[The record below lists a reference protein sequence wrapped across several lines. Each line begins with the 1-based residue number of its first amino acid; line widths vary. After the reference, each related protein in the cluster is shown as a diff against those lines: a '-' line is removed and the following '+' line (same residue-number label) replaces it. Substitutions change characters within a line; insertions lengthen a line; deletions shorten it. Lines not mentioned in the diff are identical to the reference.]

1 MKKKILIFGAGAI
14 GRGYLAPL
22 MYENGFSDI
31 SFVDKD
37 KSLVKNLSKKG
48 EYIAAI
54 TKGKKY
60 KLIKIPIKKI
70 FHISDKIIMSNYH
83 IAFSCVGPNNCY
95 DLVKFFKKARTVIS
109 CENDIT
115 TVVKLRKLTLN
126 KNIYFGIPDVITSNS
141 PPSFLKKKIDNF
153 LTISEEGTL
162 ILEKGNYYLP
172 KKIRQLN
179 TYSLNMHWRCK
190 LFIHNAPHAITA
202 YLGHIA
208 KCKYIHSAMNKI
220 KISRIVHGAI
230 NEITQA
236 VINAK
241 YATKKF
247 AIFYKKKELRRF
259 KNNLLFDS
267 INRVARDPI
276 RKLSKDNRIVLSLK
290 MCLFNK
296 NLPHNIATGA
306 KAALL
311 YNNIK
316 DSESRSLISLR
327 KKFGDSQ
334 VLEKICGIEKLDP
347 LNNLILSK
355 KINNLK

>member
-1 MKKKILIFGAGAI
+1 MKKNILIFGAGAI

-22 MYENGFSDI
+22 MYEHGFRDI

-37 KSLVKNLSKKG
+37 KTLVKNLSKKG

-54 TKGKKY
+54 TRGKKY

-70 FHISDKIIMSNYH
+70 FHTSDKIIISNYQ
-83 IAFSCVGPNNCY
+83 IVFSCVGPNNCY

-115 TVVKLRKLTLN
+115 TVTKLRKLTGN
-126 KNIYFGIPDVITSNS
+126 ENIYFGIPDVITSNS
-141 PPSFLKKKIDNF
+141 PPLFLKKKIDNF
-153 LTISEEGTL
+153 LTISEEGIL

-172 KKIRQLN
+172 KKIRQLS

-202 YLGHIA
+202 YLGHLA
-208 KCKYIHSAMNKI
+208 KCKYIHNAMSEL

-236 VINAK
+236 VINAN

-247 AIFYKKKELRRF
+247 AIFYKKKELKRF

-267 INRVARDPI
+267 IDRVARDPI

-316 DSESRSLISLR
+316 DAESKVLISLR
-327 KKFGDSQ
+327 KKLGDSE